1 MKWSTKVKKK
11 AVALKTKGKKPVDP
25 HTTSVVYRKWLRS
38 FILKNSMILEVIQ
51 VLMVKELSILV
62 R

>member
-1 MKWSTKVKKK
+1 MKKK

-25 HTTSVVYRKWLRS
+25 HMTSVAYRKWLPS
-38 FILKNSMILEVIQ
+38 SILQNAMILEVIL
-51 VLMVKELSILV
+51 VLVVKELLSILV